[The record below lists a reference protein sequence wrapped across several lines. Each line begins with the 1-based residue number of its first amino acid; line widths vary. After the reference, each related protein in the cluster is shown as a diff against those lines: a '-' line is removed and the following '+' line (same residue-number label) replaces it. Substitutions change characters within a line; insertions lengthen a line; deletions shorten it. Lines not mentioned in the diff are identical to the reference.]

1 MSKRGADG
9 YTFDERADL
18 RPFNFNRPFSARSPS
33 MPNNLSP
40 WLPAIALALGALIA
54 FGVRHYLDV
63 KEFNSRDRRG
73 R

>member
-1 MSKRGADG
+1 
-9 YTFDERADL
+9 
-18 RPFNFNRPFSARSPS
+18 